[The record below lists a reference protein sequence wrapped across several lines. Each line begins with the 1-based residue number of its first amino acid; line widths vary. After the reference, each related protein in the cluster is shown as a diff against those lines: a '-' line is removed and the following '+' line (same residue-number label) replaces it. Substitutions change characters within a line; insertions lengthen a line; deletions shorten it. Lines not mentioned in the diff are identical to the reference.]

1 MTVQN
6 AQASEI
12 NTPTGEAAGTQNFL
26 TSNGIEGVPLEVAAQ
41 DAISID
47 KPAAGQTQEVTI
59 SEGQPYN
66 LTFSET
72 TVQSV
77 IQEGDILTVTFT
89 DNSVLIINNFEAA
102 TTASPAATLAFL
114 DNGEVVETVPDETEL
129 ETPQAEIREETTAAN
144 EPSAEEIAAVEP
156 ASGEDIAQQVANIEP
171 AAGEDGATGDTSN
184 TGFTF
189 NDPDAAPVGP
199 LGAVGPIDPTALQYG
214 VEFQNDIVRPD
225 EDTDTDTQPELL
237 SPEAVSVDET
247 NLGPITRTGQIEA
260 EFGSDGPGTIAPD
273 GTFTSS
279 VPLTSGGAP
288 VTVTPTTDGY
298 IGSVGGITIF
308 TITIDPATGD
318 YEFILEGVLD
328 HPDATDPNDN
338 IALEFGIVA
347 EDADGDQANTTLT
360 VNVADDAPATAAP
373 DTNTVDEA
381 ALATAPIVVN
391 DSLIVDFGNDGAGSV
406 SPDGTTS
413 FSGTTTL
420 TSGGN
425 AVTITATPTGYVG
438 TIAGGGTAFTITI
451 DPATGAYTYTQTAP
465 LDHDAAGSNTITL
478 NFGAQVED
486 FDGDSTNTTIIVNI
500 TDSVPEISTPTVGAG
515 IETVDESNLP
525 GGSTAS
531 GSVDVSFG
539 TDAPGALTANGTTTS
554 STPLLSDGLPVTITQ
569 TATGYVGTLVGGAIV
584 FTLTIDPA
592 NGDYTFNQELP
603 LDHPDTTDPDDAIQ
617 ITFGITATDS
627 DGDEDTGTITIN
639 VKDDGP
645 EAVDDAN
652 TVAEKT
658 TTVTGNVT
666 ANDDDGADVIA
677 TVTNVEFGATSV
689 AVVAGTPTVIN
700 GDYGILTINTDG
712 SYTYVI
718 NGTNTGAVTDT
729 FTYTLTDNDGDTDT
743 AKLDITIA
751 APDDKPELAT
761 PKALTVDETDIDAA
775 PAGRDSAS
783 DTLVADFGNDGPGT
797 FEVTGLPTF
806 SFTGAQDG
814 ALESN
819 GVAVTVAVVGNSYV
833 GTLPTGETVFTLEL
847 NAQTGEY
854 TFTEFLP
861 LDHADATNPDDVLQL
876 TFGVT
881 AVDNEGD
888 RSANGNIIINVL
900 DDGPAIATPAVISF
914 SEAGI
919 DTGPITVNGDL
930 VEDFGEDGAGTIA
943 PTGTN
948 SFAGV
953 ANLTSNGEAI
963 NITATAD
970 GYVGTL
976 AGGAVAFTLTVNPA
990 TGAYSFTQNV
1000 ALDHET
1006 GGSDTI
1012 ALTFGV
1018 DITDFDGDKAST
1030 NIVINIVDSKPEI
1043 NDTPEIGKGIETVDE
1058 SNLPGGSTASGS
1070 VDVDFGADTPGSLT
1084 ANGINS
1090 SSVPLTSNGVTV
1102 TVTSTATGYVGTLP
1116 GGETVFTLTID
1127 PTNGDY
1133 TFTQTLPLD
1142 HPDSTDP
1149 DDAITLTFGIT
1160 ATDGDGDTDNGR
1172 IRINVKDD
1180 GPIAV
1185 DDTNTVPTTSNTVT
1199 GNVTANDDGGA
1210 DVDATVTSIEFAGTN
1225 YIITPGTATVIDS
1238 PYGQLSIN
1246 SDGSY
1251 TYVSNGTNTA
1261 IVDETFTYTLTDA
1274 DGDTA
1279 TADLTIRITDI
1290 DDEPLLVNPA
1300 ELTVDETDLN
1310 PTDTDGNT
1318 ISADFGADGPGT
1330 YEATG
1335 IASFSF
1341 SGATNDALTSNGVPV
1356 TVALVGN
1363 NYVGTANGSEV
1374 FRLELNQ
1381 TTGEY
1386 DFILT
1391 GTLDHAD
1398 TTDPDDTIV
1407 LNFGVTVKDTDG
1419 DSATGNIK
1427 VNVKDDGPFINSRAK
1442 PIDEDGLA
1450 NGGTI
1455 SYTHTL
1461 THSYGED
1468 GKGEINPTGKYA
1480 VKFQAG
1486 GPNQQLTSGGQDV
1499 TITATADGYVGT
1511 LATGETVFTLT
1522 VNNDGQYTYTQFTG
1536 IDHPDSNNAND
1547 VIWLKFEVEIVDAD
1561 GDTDKAYITVDVA
1574 DSGVILGEA
1583 DELTVDE
1590 TDLDPTDDAS
1600 GAITATFPEGQGTF
1614 TATDAGTFTFNG
1626 AKDGTL
1632 TSNGVPVTVAI
1643 VGNDYVGTA
1652 NGAEIFRL
1660 ELNQTTGEYDFILS
1674 GQLDHAD
1681 ATNPDDVIALT
1692 FGVTVAD
1699 QDGDSKTIDIKVNV
1713 KDDGPVAVDDAGT
1726 VPTTNNTISGN
1737 VLAND
1742 DGGADVVA
1750 TVTQIEFA
1758 GNSVAVVPGTATVVN
1773 GTYGQLTINADG
1785 SYSYTSNGTNATVV
1799 DETFTYTLTDADGD
1813 SDTADL
1819 TITITDVD
1827 DEPLLVKPKELVVD
1841 ETDMNPTDEAGGT
1854 ISADFGADG
1863 PGTYEASGV
1872 NTFSFS
1878 GSTNPA
1884 TLTSNGVPVVVA
1896 LVGNNY
1902 VGTANGSEVFRL
1914 ELNNT
1919 TGRYDFILSGQL
1931 DHADT
1936 TDPDDTIVLNFGV
1949 TVKDTDGD
1957 SASGMIKV
1965 NVKDDGPVAVADMNT
1980 VPENANSISGN
1991 VVANDDSGEDAVAT
2005 VTAIEFAGNTV
2016 AVVPGTATVVNGTY
2030 GQLSINADGSYTY
2043 TSNGAQATIVQDS
2056 FTYTL
2061 TDADGDSDKAD
2072 LTITITDADDEPLL
2086 VTPTALV
2093 VDETDL
2099 NPTDTDGN
2107 TISADFGV
2115 DGPGTYEATGVNT
2128 FTGATNDALTSN
2140 GVPVTVAI
2148 VGNNYVG
2155 SANGTEIFRLELN
2168 KTTGKYDFIL
2178 SGTLDHA
2185 DTTDHDDS
2193 IELTFG
2199 VTVKD
2204 TDDDSASGLIN
2215 VIVKDD
2221 GPFINKRTNAVDE
2234 DSLET
2239 GPIVVSR
2246 SLEYSYGK
2254 DGAGEINAT
2263 GNFTVMFEA
2272 GFQNET
2278 LSSNGSPITV
2288 THTDDGYTG
2297 TTANGDIA
2305 FIVTIDDNGAYNY
2318 TQSLPL
2324 DHPDLTDPNDV
2335 IWLKFEVE
2343 IIDADGDTD
2352 TALIQIDVKDGFEVG
2367 PLLIVGK
2374 NVDDEI
2380 GQTTPWEIGNGDGQ
2394 IVGNTNND
2402 ILVGDVGGSRLEQ
2415 QNQDYNVVLILDT
2428 SGSMGGNDSETSRVS
2443 ILSEAVKNLM
2453 SQFEAYENGNI
2464 VARVIDFSTG
2474 VKQEITIDFSQPNA
2488 LANAI
2493 AHLDAL
2499 TGSGLTNY
2507 ESPLAAAL
2515 DWLNNSPEVLP
2526 NAITTT
2532 YFISDGEPN
2541 RYDDNGS
2548 IERGSDAVILGEI
2561 TGADGS
2567 DEVGD
2572 LQAFGEVI
2580 AVGID
2585 IADDALA
2592 NLNAVDSSGTATNL
2606 TDPADLD
2613 ATLAAAN
2620 PLNKLADVGDDV
2632 ITGGAG
2638 DDLIYGDSV
2647 FTDTLADEQGLDTID
2662 GNGWGVFTRLEN
2674 GEGNKADWDRED
2686 TINYIRDNAESL
2698 SQESVGTEGDGRLG
2712 GNDTLDGGAG
2722 NDTIFGQ
2729 EGNDVITGGAGNDVL
2744 YGGTGEDVF
2753 MYNAGDNGVDVI
2765 KDFTVGEDVL
2775 DISGMLQGYDAL
2787 QDSINDFVF
2796 ATEVGGN
2803 TVLSVDVDGAA
2814 GPATAVEIAVF
2825 EALTGLDIADI
2836 TNNGETTV

>member
-1 MTVQN
+1 MTDQN

-12 NTPTGEAAGTQNFL
+12 NTQASETEGTQNFL
-26 TSNGIEGVPLEVAAQ
+26 TANGIEGAALDVAPQ
-41 DAISID
+41 DPISID
-47 KPAAGQTQEVTI
+47 KPAAGQTDEVSLT
-59 SEGQPYN
+59 EGQPYN
-66 LTFSET
+66 LTFSES

-77 IQEGDILTVTFT
+77 VQDGNTLTVTFS
-89 DNSVLIINNFEAA
+89 DNSVLILNNFEAA

-114 DNGEVVETVPDETEL
+114 DNGSIVETVPDETEL
-129 ETPQAEIREETTAAN
+129 EDVISDLREETTASN

-189 NDPDAAPVGP
+189 NNPDSAPVGA
-199 LGAVGPIDPTALQYG
+199 LGAVGPLDPTALQYG
-214 VEFQNDIVRPD
+214 VEFNNDVVFPNENEPQD
-225 EDTDTDTQPELL
+225 DQPELL
-237 SPEAVSVDET
+237 SPDAVNVDET
-247 NLGPITRTGQIEA
+247 NLGPITQNGNIAAR
-260 EFGSDGPGTIAPD
+260 FGNDGPGTIAPD
-273 GTFTSS
+273 GAFTSS
-279 VPLTSGGAP
+279 IPLTSGGNP
-288 VTVTPTTDGY
+288 VTVTPTVDGY
-298 IGSVGGITIF
+298 IGTVGATTIF
-308 TITIDPATGD
+308 TVTIDPATGD
-318 YEFILEGVLD
+318 FVFELTGTLD

-360 VNVADDAPATAAP
+360 VNVADDAPATATP
-373 DTNTVDEA
+373 DSNTVNEA
-381 ALATAPIVVN
+381 TLATAPIVIN
-391 DSLIVDFGNDGAGSV
+391 DTLVIDFGQDGAGAV
-406 SPDGTTS
+406 SPDGTNS
-413 FSGTTTL
+413 FSGTTAL

-425 AVTITATPTGYVG
+425 AVTITATATGYVG
-438 TIAGGGTAFTITI
+438 EIAGGGTAFTITI

-478 NFGAQVED
+478 NFGAKVED
-486 FDGDSTNTTIIVNI
+486 FDGDSTLTTISVNI
-500 TDSVPEISTPTVGAG
+500 IDSVPEINDTPEIGKG
-515 IETVDESNLP
+515 IETVDETNLP

-531 GSVDVSFG
+531 GSVDVNFG
-539 TDAPGALTANGTTTS
+539 TDAPGALTTNGLTS
-554 STPLLSDGLPVTITQ
+554 SSVPLTSDGSPVTITE
-569 TATGYVGTLVGGAIV
+569 TAAGYVGTLLGGAIV

-592 NGDYTFNQELP
+592 NGDYTFTQELP
-603 LDHPDTTDPDDAIQ
+603 LDHPDATDANDAIAL
-617 ITFGITATDS
+617 TFGITATDS
-627 DGDEDTGTITIN
+627 DGDTDTGVITIN
-639 VKDDGP
+639 VLDDGP
-645 EAVDDAN
+645 VAVDDGN
-652 TVAEKT
+652 TVLEKT
-658 TTVTGNVT
+658 TTVNGNVLT
-666 ANDDDGADVIA
+666 NDDGGADVIA
-677 TVTNVEFGATSV
+677 TATNVEFGATSI
-689 AVVAGTPTVIN
+689 AIVAGVPTVIN
-700 GDYGILTINTDG
+700 GDYGTLTIETDG

-718 NGTNTGAVTDT
+718 NSTHTAAVTDT
-729 FTYTLTDNDGDTDT
+729 FTYTITDFDGDTDT
-743 AKLDITIA
+743 AELAIRIA

-783 DTLVADFGNDGPGT
+783 DKLVADFGNDGPGT

-806 SFTGAQDG
+806 SFTGAEDG
-814 ALESN
+814 VLESN

-833 GTLPTGETVFTLEL
+833 GTLPTGAIVFTLEL

-861 LDHADATNPDDVLQL
+861 LDHADTRNPDDVLQL
-876 TFGVT
+876 TFGVK
-881 AVDNEGD
+881 AIDDEGD
-888 RSANGNIIINVL
+888 ESANGNIIINVL
-900 DDGPAIATPAVISF
+900 DDGPSIAQPAVLILRESNL
-914 SEAGI
+914 
-919 DTGPITVNGDL
+919 DNGPITVNGNITH
-930 VEDFGEDGAGTIA
+930 DFGEDGAGTIA
-943 PTGTN
+943 PTGTT
-948 SFAGV
+948 SVTGAP
-953 ANLTSNGEAI
+953 ALTANGEAI
-963 NITATAD
+963 TITATTD

-976 AGGAVAFTLTVNPA
+976 AGGAVAFSLTVNPA
-990 TGAYSFTQNV
+990 TGAYSFTQNI
-1000 ALDHET
+1000 ALDHNRGVIT
-1006 GGSDTI
+1006 FK
-1012 ALTFGV
+1012 FGV
-1018 DITDFDGDKAST
+1018 GITDFDGDTAESLILIYVT
-1030 NIVINIVDSKPEI
+1030 DSKPEI
-1043 NDTPEIGKGIETVDE
+1043 GEPEVGAGVETVDE
-1058 SNLPGGSTASGS
+1058 SDLPGGSTASGS
-1070 VDVDFGADTPGSLT
+1070 VDVDFGADTPGALT
-1084 ANGINS
+1084 ANGISNS
-1090 SSVPLTSNGVTV
+1090 STPLTSNGVTV
-1102 TVTSTATGYVGTLP
+1102 TVTQTATGYIATLP

-1133 TFTQTLPLD
+1133 TFTQNLPLD

-1149 DDAITLTFGIT
+1149 NDAIALTFGIT
-1160 ATDGDGDTDNGR
+1160 ATDGDGDTDTGV
-1172 IRINVKDD
+1172 ITINVLDD
-1180 GPIAV
+1180 GPVAV
-1185 DDTNTVPTTSNTVT
+1185 NDTNTVPTTTNTIT
-1199 GNVTANDDGGA
+1199 GNVVANDDGGE
-1210 DVDATVTSIEFAGTN
+1210 DVVATVTNVQFGATSVAVV
-1225 YIITPGTATVIDS
+1225 PGVATVIDGA
-1238 PYGQLSIN
+1238 YGKLTIN
-1246 SDGSY
+1246 ADGSY
-1251 TYVSNGTNTA
+1251 SYTSNGTNTA
-1261 IVDETFTYTLTDA
+1261 VVNEKFTYTLTDF
-1274 DGDTA
+1274 DGDSA
-1279 TADLTIRITDI
+1279 KADLTITISDV
-1290 DDEPLLVNPA
+1290 DDEPLLIKPK

-1335 IASFSF
+1335 LGSFSF
-1341 SGATNDALTSNGVPV
+1341 TGATNDALTSNGVPV

-1363 NYVGTANGSEV
+1363 NYVGSANGTEV
-1374 FRLELNQ
+1374 FRLELNK

-1398 TTDPDDTIV
+1398 TTNPDDTIK
-1407 LNFGVTVKDTDG
+1407 LNFGVTVKDTDN
-1419 DSATGNIK
+1419 DSASGTIV
-1427 VNVKDDGPFINSRAK
+1427 VNVKDDGPFIHSRAK
-1442 PIDEDGLA
+1442 AIDEDGLT
-1450 NGGTI
+1450 NGPI

-1461 THSYGED
+1461 NHSYGED
-1468 GKGEINPTGKYA
+1468 GQGEIRPTGVSM
-1480 VKFQAG
+1480 VKFQVG
-1486 GPNQQLTSGGQDV
+1486 GQNQQLTSNGEDV
-1499 TITATADGYVGT
+1499 TITATANGYQGT
-1511 LATGETVFTLT
+1511 TANGDVVFTLT
-1522 VNNDGQYTYTQFTG
+1522 VNNDGQYTYTQNTG
-1536 IDHPDSNNAND
+1536 IDHPNTANAND

-1561 GDTDKAYITVDVA
+1561 GDTDTAFITVDVA
-1574 DSGVILGEA
+1574 DSGVVLRDA
-1583 DELTVDE
+1583 KDLTVDE
-1590 TDLDPTDDAS
+1590 SDLNPTDVDGGTIS
-1600 GAITATFPEGQGTF
+1600 ATFAEGPGTF
-1614 TATDAGTFTFNG
+1614 TATGTGTFTFDG

-1632 TSNGVPVTVAI
+1632 TSNGVPVTIAI
-1643 VGNDYVGTA
+1643 VGNSYVGTA

-1660 ELNQTTGEYDFILS
+1660 DLNTNTGKYDFTLTGVI
-1674 GQLDHAD
+1674 DHAD
-1681 ATNPDDVIALT
+1681 ATDPNDAIALT
-1692 FGVTVAD
+1692 FGVTATD
-1699 QDGDSKTIDIKVNV
+1699 PDGDSKTLDIKVNV
-1713 KDDGPVAVDDAGT
+1713 LDDGPVAVDDAGT
-1726 VPTTNNTISGN
+1726 VPTTTNTITGN
-1737 VLAND
+1737 VVAND
-1742 DGGADVVA
+1742 DGGEDVVA
-1750 TVTQIEFA
+1750 TVTEIEFA
-1758 GNSVAVVPGTATVVN
+1758 GNSVAVVPGAATVIN
-1773 GTYGQLTINADG
+1773 GTYGQLTISANGD
-1785 SYSYTSNGTNATVV
+1785 YSYTSNGTNGAVV

-1813 SDTADL
+1813 SDKADL

-1863 PGTYEASGV
+1863 PGTYEASGT

-1884 TLTSNGVPVVVA
+1884 TLTSNGVPIVVA

-1902 VGTANGSEVFRL
+1902 VGTANGTEVFRL
-1914 ELNNT
+1914 ELNKT
-1919 TGRYDFILSGQL
+1919 TGKYDFILSGQL

-1936 TDPDDTIVLNFGV
+1936 TDPDDIIELGFGV

-1965 NVKDDGPVAVADMNT
+1965 TVKDDGPVAVADMNT
-1980 VPENANSISGN
+1980 VPENRNSIDGN
-1991 VVANDDSGEDAVAT
+1991 VLANDDGGEDVVAT
-2005 VTAIEFAGNTV
+2005 VTNIEFGGTSI
-2016 AVVPGTATVVNGTY
+2016 AVVAGVPTVIDGAHGRLT
-2030 GQLSINADGSYTY
+2030 IDADGTYTY
-2043 TSNGAQATIVQDS
+2043 TSNGPQATIVQDV
-2056 FTYTL
+2056 FTYTI
-2061 TDADGDSDKAD
+2061 TDADGDSDKTT
-2072 LTITITDADDEPLL
+2072 LTIQITDADDEPIL
-2086 VTPTALV
+2086 VKPADLV

-2128 FTGATNDALTSN
+2128 FTFSGATNDALTSN
-2140 GVPVTVAI
+2140 GAPVTVAL

-2155 SANGTEIFRLELN
+2155 TANGTEVFRLELN
-2168 KTTGKYDFIL
+2168 KTTGEYDFIL

-2185 DTTDHDDS
+2185 DTTDHDDT
-2193 IELTFG
+2193 IVLNFG

-2204 TDDDSASGLIN
+2204 TDGDSASGMIKVN
-2215 VIVKDD
+2215 VKDD
-2221 GPFINKRTNAVDE
+2221 GPFINTSFFGLDE
-2234 DSLET
+2234 DNLAN
-2239 GPIVVSR
+2239 GPMVLSR
-2246 SLEYSYGK
+2246 SLDHSYGK
-2254 DGAGEINAT
+2254 DGEGEINAT
-2263 GNFTVMFEA
+2263 GNFMATYQV
-2272 GFQNET
+2272 GGQGQT
-2278 LSSNGSPITV
+2278 LTSNGSPITV

-2297 TTANGDIA
+2297 TAATGEVI
-2305 FIVTIDDNGAYNY
+2305 FTVTVDDNGAYTY
-2318 TQSLPL
+2318 TQFAAL
-2324 DHPDLTDPNDV
+2324 DHPDLNDPNDV

-2343 IIDADGDTD
+2343 IIDADGDRD
-2352 TALIQIDVKDGFEVG
+2352 TALIQMDIKDGFEVG

-2380 GQTTPWEIGNGDGQ
+2380 GQTTPWEVGNGDGQ

-2402 ILVGDVGGSRLEQ
+2402 ILIGDVGGSRLEQ

-2428 SGSMGGNDSETSRVS
+2428 SGSMGANDSETSRVS

-2453 SQFEAYENGNI
+2453 SQFESYENGNI

-2499 TGSGLTNY
+2499 TGAGLTNY

-2541 RYDDNGS
+2541 RYDNNGE

-2561 TGADGS
+2561 TGADGTN
-2567 DEVGD
+2567 EVGD

-2585 IADDALA
+2585 IAPDALA

-2606 TDPADLD
+2606 TDPEDLD

-2620 PLNKLADVGDDV
+2620 PLNKLADVGDDF

-2647 FTDTLADEQGLDTID
+2647 FTDTLADDQGLDTID

-2729 EGNDVITGGAGNDVL
+2729 EGDDVITGGAGNDVL
-2744 YGGTGEDVF
+2744 YGGSGADVF

-2796 ATEVGGN
+2796 TTEVGGN
-2803 TVLSVDVDGAA
+2803 TILSIDVDGAD
-2814 GPATAVEIAVF
+2814 GPATAVEVAVF